1 MTVRVSD
8 RHSKLEV
15 LYAASRLH
23 DECESLAL
31 REFGIRSV
39 SNPLRAK
46 YLNMLG
52 KESDPSN
59 IDDIIKEK
67 SLIILNDSE
76 EIVRLIE
83 GANAIYPRF
92 KTEFETRLDYQ
103 NKALAT
109 CHMLRT
115 ELSYMVHFLDVDI
128 TAFRTVYECLDRV
141 NHLLT
146 EWRKSDRKLYKRCL

>member
-1 MTVRVSD
+1 MSVKVSD

-31 REFGIRSV
+31 REFGIRSA
-39 SNPLRAK
+39 SNPLRTK
-46 YLNMLG
+46 YMHMLG
-52 KESDPSN
+52 KESDPSI
-59 IDDIIKEK
+59 IDDIIREK
-67 SLIILNDSE
+67 SLTVLKDSE

-92 KTEFETRLDYQ
+92 KIEFETRLDYQ

-109 CHMLRT
+109 CHMLST

-128 TAFRTVYECLDRV
+128 TTFRMADGCLDRV
-141 NHLLT
+141 VHLLT
-146 EWRKSDRKLYKRCL
+146 EWRKSDRSLYKKCL